1 MEHGAGSESG
11 KNENRESG
19 IVKALKGRSRK
30 SYAHVMEPEEYA
42 RLEKLDTIVRSDELR
57 AEIGPIVD
65 RVCTAL
71 SQKPEA
77 LMTWEPIPLEIFG
90 EGLPPEIRSGWI
102 FVLRA
107 DADTGA
113 ERHPNSHQ
121 RMITLHGS
129 GDMKVRALHDE
140 SLTGAEAGAWQS
152 NVLVNEPGAPLERR
166 WISIPPNVWHRP
178 VVGRDGDWVVI
189 SFHTVPAEELIE
201 EKLDESG
208 AGTKQKKYVE
218 GK

>member
-1 MEHGAGSESG
+1 
-11 KNENRESG
+11 
-19 IVKALKGRSRK
+19 
-30 SYAHVMEPEEYA
+30 MEPKERA
-42 RLEKLDTIVRSDELR
+42 CLEKLDAIVRSDELR

-90 EGLPPEIRSGWI
+90 EGLPPKIRSGWI

-107 DADTGA
+107 GADTGA

-121 RMITLHGS
+121 RMMTLHGS
-129 GDMKVRALHDE
+129 GDMKTENKKGELRIKKDE
-140 SLTGAEAGAWQS
+140 KVIDWES
-152 NVLVNEPGAPLERR
+152 NVLVSDPSAPLERR
-166 WISIPPNVWHRP
+166 WISISPRVWHRP

-189 SFHTVPAEELIE
+189 SFHTVPAEDLIE
-201 EKLDESG
+201 EKMDESC
-208 AGTKQKKYVE
+208 AGTKQKKYVTA
-218 GK
+218 